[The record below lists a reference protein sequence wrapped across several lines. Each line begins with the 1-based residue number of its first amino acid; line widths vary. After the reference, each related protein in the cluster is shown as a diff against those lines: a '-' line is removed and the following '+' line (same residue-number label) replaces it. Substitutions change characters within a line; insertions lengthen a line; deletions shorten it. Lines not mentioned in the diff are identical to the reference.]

1 MVHYDYIREECSD
14 SETGDYISYGII
26 DKAVTAEAI
35 CTVHDVFL
43 NESRAREFA
52 EQCNELGLSP
62 VHIYDVVQDAIG

>member
-1 MVHYDYIREECSD
+1 MLRQRNGRLYFVCDNSRQDKREA
-14 SETGDYISYGII
+14 G
-26 DKAVTAEAI
+26 AVTAEEI

-62 VHIYDVVQDAIG
+62 IHIYDVVQDAIG